1 MSFCPIKEKI
11 EKYQSQYF
19 SQLKQDVAALVVSNF
34 KKHGFFVEFGA
45 CDGVHLSNTLLLE
58 TRYEWKGILSEPSIK
73 FNSELARNRSATVD
87 KRAVYS
93 VSGQILNFK
102 ETDSQLDLS
111 GLASSL
117 PNDNH
122 VKKRRNGTV
131 YEVETVSLSDLLRD
145 HAAPFEIDFLS
156 IDTEGTEYEIIR
168 NFNFQEYQI
177 NFITIEHNYIED
189 YRNKIQNY
197 LEQNDFTRILTSM
210 SEWDDWYISN
220 KVKDKIYEKDIGNSS
235 Y

>member
-1 MSFCPIKEKI
+1 MSLCPIKEKI
-11 EKYQSQYF
+11 ERYQSQYF
-19 SQLKQDVAALVVSNF
+19 SQLKQDVAALVISGF
-34 KKHGFFVEFGA
+34 KRNGFFVEFGA
-45 CDGVHLSNTLLLE
+45 CDGLHLSNTFLLE
-58 TRYEWKGILSEPSIK
+58 TQYGWKGILSEPSVK
-73 FNSELARNRSATVD
+73 FNRELEKSRSAAVD

-93 VSGQILNFK
+93 TSGQILSFK
-102 ETDSQLDLS
+102 ETDTQLDLS
-111 GLASSL
+111 GLALSL

-131 YEVETVSLSDLLRD
+131 YEVETVSLSDLLKD

-156 IDTEGTEYEIIR
+156 IDTEGTEYEIIK

-189 YRNKIQNY
+189 YRKKIQDY
-197 LEQNDFTRILTSM
+197 LEQNNFTRILTSM

-220 KVKDKIYEKDIGNSS
+220 KIKDKIYEKDISNSP